1 MKAHHDKIETPLK
14 HARGLGASHHAVGHW
29 VHQRITAVSNLFL
42 MLWLVWSV
50 VHNLQGADYAAFTHW
65 LAQPVHSILM
75 ILAILS
81 TFYHAAIGTQ
91 VIVED
96 YIHGESKKIATLLA
110 LRFFFIA
117 AGVACVFSIL
127 KIAFTAG
134 A

>member
-1 MKAHHDKIETPLK
+1 MKTHHDKIETPLK
-14 HARGLGASHHAVGHW
+14 HARGHGPSHHAVGHW
-29 VHQRITAVSNLFL
+29 IHQRITAIANIPL

-65 LAQPVHSILM
+65 LAQPVNAILM

-81 TFYHAAIGTQ
+81 TFYHATIGTQ
-91 VIVED
+91 VVVED
-96 YIHGESKKIATLLA
+96 YVQGKGKKIMTLLA

-127 KIAFTAG
+127 KVAFTAG